1 MPPPHPPTF
10 PATSAAHQQQLP
22 QLSSSRRRPRVN
34 SHSDPDTSD
43 NTIRTAVTTNL
54 GKRPRGEYTF
64 SPPAQL
70 PTPHLQQQLP
80 FQTTMSAKVQG
91 KRPAEVIDLTRSSSP
106 GRPINTSFGGP
117 RPGGGISGLQPHL
130 RPRKLVIKNLR
141 PTTSTQKAGA
151 DEYYSRTRADLDN
164 ALAAIFA
171 GRPTGQPMERLYRGV
186 EDLCRNGEAE
196 DLYNRLRARCDQWLN
211 SDDGIGQLRR
221 EVTAKSSSTHYSN
234 EMEVT
239 AAVMQ
244 VYQRWNARMLTVRK
258 VYSYLDRSYLLLQS
272 TMVGKEDRE
281 KARQGVNDMGITLFR
296 KAVFGARNATV
307 ALPLGEVVLRGMIAL
322 VMQDRDQEQD
332 QMVGGMDKG
341 QLLKE
346 SVTMLK
352 VFGVYGKLFEPWFL
366 ETSHGYFE
374 EFAEQQS
381 ESCGL
386 RDYIKRIDG
395 LLKSEEHRCDLYGF
409 DSTTKR
415 QLLQDAHRVLIE
427 RYSEK
432 LLDSG
437 SVAKLL
443 EANDVPSMKAL
454 YQLLRLSGLQKKLK
468 QPWDSYIKTTGSAIV
483 SDTTRGDEMVIRLL
497 ELRRSLSIMIRDAF
511 DQDEVYGYGLR
522 ESFSFFMNSKK
533 NTSAWDTGTS
543 KVGEMIAKYIDMLL
557 RGGLKTLPKSLLSD
571 NKDKA
576 NAERTGLASTG
587 DEDSELDTQ
596 LGHAL
601 ELFKFIEGKD
611 VFEAFYKKD
620 LGRRLL
626 MGRSASQDAE
636 RSMISKLKGE
646 CGANFTHNLEQMFKD
661 QELSKD
667 EMANYKAWLA
677 GTGKVITGGVDL
689 TVNILAAA
697 AWPTYNDVKITL
709 PKEVL
714 EQTTSFDAYY
724 QAKHTGRRLTWKHN
738 LAHCVIR
745 ARFDRGPKELLL
757 SAQQGSVLMLFNDV
771 ADDTPLSYSQISQ
784 ATSLTG
790 NELDRTLQSLACGK
804 SRVLTKAPKGR
815 DVNPTDTFTVNRAFT
830 DPKFR
835 VKINQIQLKETK
847 EENKETHERVARDR
861 QFETQ
866 AAIVRIM
873 KSRKTM
879 GHAQLV
885 AEVINQ
891 TKKRGSVDPGEI
903 KANIEKLIEKDY
915 IEREEG
921 NYVYLA

>member
-1 MPPPHPPTF
+1 MPPSYPPTF
-10 PATSAAHQQQLP
+10 PATSAAHQQHPP
-22 QLSSSRRRPRVN
+22 QLSSSRRRPRVD

-43 NTIRTAVTTNL
+43 NAHATASNSL

-64 SPPAQL
+64 SPSAQL
-70 PTPHLQQQLP
+70 P
-80 FQTTMSAKVQG
+80 TTMSAKVQG
-91 KRPAEVIDLTRSSSP
+91 KRPEVIDLTQTPSP
-106 GRPINTSFGGP
+106 GRPFNSSVGGG
-117 RPGGGISGLQPHL
+117 RPGGISGLQPHL
-130 RPRKLVIKNLR
+130 GPRKLVIKNLR
-141 PTTSTQKAGA
+141 PTTSRQKAGA
-151 DEYYSRTRADLDN
+151 DEYYSRTRKDLDN
-164 ALAAIFA
+164 ALTAIFA
-171 GRPTGQPMERLYRGV
+171 GSPTGQPMERLYRGV

-196 DLYNRLRARCDQWLN
+196 SLYNLLKERCERWLV
-211 SDDGIGQLRR
+211 SDAGIGQLRR
-221 EVTAKSSSTHYSN
+221 EVTTNSKHWNAIDIV
-234 EMEVT
+234 E
-239 AAVMQ
+239 AVMQ
-244 VYQRWNARMLTVRK
+244 VYQRWNERMLTVRK

-272 TMVGKEDRE
+272 TVGKEVQG
-281 KARQGVNDMGITLFR
+281 RQGVNDMGISLFR
-296 KAVFGARNATV
+296 KAVFGPRNAT
-307 ALPLGEVVLRGMIAL
+307 LPLALGGAVLTGMITL
-322 VMQDRDQEQD
+322 VMHDREQVVDQT
-332 QMVGGMDKG
+332 MAVVDKS

-352 VFGVYGKLFEPWFL
+352 VFGVYGKFFEPSFL
-366 ETSHGYFE
+366 ETSHNFYE
-374 EFAEQQS
+374 EAAGQLS

-386 RDYIKRIDG
+386 RDYIKRIDA
-395 LLKSEEHRCDLYGF
+395 LLKKEEHMCDFYGF

-427 RYSEK
+427 KYSKK

-443 EANDVPSMKAL
+443 EADDVPSMKAL
-454 YQLLRLSGLQKKLK
+454 YQLLKLSGLQEKLK
-468 QPWDSYIKTTGSAIV
+468 QPWDSYIKAVGSDIV
-483 SDTTRGDEMVIRLL
+483 SDVTRGDEMVLRLL
-497 ELRRSLSIMIRDAF
+497 ELRRSLHIMIRDAF
-511 DQDEVYGYGLR
+511 DHDEIYGFGLR
-522 ESFSFFMNSKK
+522 DSFNAFMNDKRNNSVW
-533 NTSAWDTGTS
+533 NTSTS
-543 KVGEMIAKYIDMLL
+543 KVGEMIAKYVDMLL

-576 NAERTGLASTG
+576 NAERSGLAATG

-601 ELFKFIEGKD
+601 ELFKFIDGKD
-611 VFEAFYKKD
+611 TFEAFYKKD

-667 EMANYKAWLA
+667 EMASYKTWLA
-677 GTGKVITGGVDL
+677 GTGKTTKGGVDL
-689 TVNILAAA
+689 TVNILSAA
-697 AWPTYNDVKITL
+697 AWPSYNDVKMTL

-724 QAKHTGRRLTWKHN
+724 QAKHTGRKLTWKHN
-738 LAHCVIR
+738 LAHCVIK

-757 SAQQGSVLMLFNDV
+757 SAQQGSILMLFNDIPDG
-771 ADDTPLSYSQISQ
+771 APLSYSQISQ

-815 DVNPTDTFTVNRAFT
+815 DVSPTDTFTVNRAFT

-891 TKKRGSVDPGEI
+891 TKARGAVDPGEI

-915 IEREEG
+915 IEREDG

>member
-1 MPPPHPPTF
+1 MPPSYPPTF
-10 PATSAAHQQQLP
+10 PATSAAHQQPPPP
-22 QLSSSRRRPRVN
+22 QLSSSRRRPRVD

-43 NTIRTAVTTNL
+43 SIRDNTRSTASNNL
-54 GKRPRGEYTF
+54 GKRPRAEYTF
-64 SPPAQL
+64 SPSAQL
-70 PTPHLQQQLP
+70 PTPHQQP
-80 FQTTMSAKVQG
+80 FQSTMSAKVQG
-91 KRPAEVIDLTRSSSP
+91 KRPEVIDLTQSSSP
-106 GRPINTSFGGP
+106 GRPFNSSSVGSG
-117 RPGGGISGLQPHL
+117 RPGGISGLQPHL
-130 RPRKLVIKNLR
+130 GPRKLVIKNLR
-141 PTTSTQKAGA
+141 STTSTQKDGA
-151 DEYYSRTRADLDN
+151 DEYYSRTRNDLNN
-164 ALAAIFA
+164 ALGAIFA

-196 DLYNRLRARCDQWLN
+196 DLYNRLKATCDQWLT
-211 SDDGIGQLRR
+211 SDDGIGQLKK
-221 EVTAKSSSTHYSN
+221 EVTAKSTHLN
-234 EMEVT
+234 EVEVT

-244 VYQRWNARMLTVRK
+244 VYHRWNARMLDVRK
-258 VYSYLDRSYLLLQS
+258 LYSYLDRSYLLLQS
-272 TMVGKEDRE
+272 TIGKEE
-281 KARQGVNDMGITLFR
+281 KGRQGVNDLGISLFR
-296 KAVFGARNATV
+296 KAVFGQRTATR
-307 ALPLGEVVLRGMIAL
+307 ALPLGSVVLRGMITL
-322 VMQDRDQEQD
+322 VMQDRGQEQD
-332 QMVGGMDKG
+332 QTVGGVDKA

-352 VFGVYGKLFEPWFL
+352 VFGVYGKFFEPWFL
-366 ETSHGYFE
+366 ETSHEYYE

-386 RDYIKRIDG
+386 RGYIKQVDA
-395 LLKSEEHRCDLYGF
+395 LLKREEHRCDFYGF

-427 RYSEK
+427 KYSEK

-443 EANDVPSMKAL
+443 EAEDVPSMKAL
-454 YQLLRLSGLQKKLK
+454 YQLLKLSGLQKKLK
-468 QPWDSYIKTTGSAIV
+468 EPWDSYIRTTGSAIV
-483 SDTTRGDEMVIRLL
+483 SDITRDDDMVIRLL
-497 ELRRSLSIMIRDAF
+497 ELRRSLYIMIRDAF
-511 DQDEVYGYGLR
+511 DQDDVYGYGLR
-522 ESFSFFMNSKK
+522 ESFGAVINSTQ

-571 NKDKA
+571 SKDKA
-576 NAERTGLASTG
+576 NAERSGLAATG

-601 ELFKFIEGKD
+601 DLFKFLEGKD
-611 VFEAFYKKD
+611 VFETFYKKD

-626 MGRSASQDAE
+626 LGRSASQDAE

-667 EMANYKAWLA
+667 EMASYKTWLV
-677 GTGKVITGGVDL
+677 GTGKAIKGGVDL
-689 TVNILAAA
+689 TVNVLSAA
-697 AWPTYNDVKITL
+697 AWPTYKDVKLTL

-714 EQTTSFDAYY
+714 EQTTSFDTYY
-724 QAKHTGRRLTWKHN
+724 QAKHTGRKLTWKHN
-738 LAHCVIR
+738 LAHCVIK
-745 ARFDRGPKELLL
+745 ARFDRGSKELLL
-757 SAQQGSVLMLFNDV
+757 SAQQGSVLMLFNDIP
-771 ADDTPLSYSQISQ
+771 DDSPLSYSQISQ

-815 DVNPTDTFTVNRAFT
+815 DVSTTDTFTVNRAFT
-830 DPKFR
+830 DPKFK

-879 GHAQLV
+879 GHARLV

-891 TKKRGSVDPGEI
+891 TKARGAVDPGEI

-915 IEREEG
+915 IEREDG